1 MAINFRRSF
10 RDSVNLVDRS
20 SRWTKEKRD
29 QFVDCVTLWFVMDK
43 GEILSKCEKNVAVC
57 LAVIVQL
64 AIIVINSFL
73 LGDAEVLPRWKATW
87 IARMSIFAIF
97 FLTLKICV
105 EMKRF
110 KLTWRNNKEVRV
122 FIITHVLQFLIPLLY
137 LSLAYAYLLG
147 VDTTSHHMRSDWKLS
162 ASSIKTWIHVL
173 GSLLSFI
180 GALYYWTPDDH
191 QCIIAFATNVD
202 NSSVAENVS
211 HVVVHVDAG
220 NQAVGDANA
229 ESHPVCVE
237 NQPAGDTAFEVAI
250 NMNVDQTV
258 GAADATCEVA
268 VKIPVDQ
275 VNLEMVAQNNAESEP
290 VGVENAGTNLEAV
303 GQTNMKYQAAA
314 DSSVAAVQSNLE
326 NQPAAYAKL
335 DVVMLINSENQPVEH
350 ADVEG
355 VVRKDAEEQH
365 FADAKLD
372 VVMENKPAN
381 ANLVHVP

>member
-1 MAINFRRSF
+1 
-10 RDSVNLVDRS
+10 
-20 SRWTKEKRD
+20 
-29 QFVDCVTLWFVMDK
+29 
-43 GEILSKCEKNVAVC
+43 
-57 LAVIVQL
+57 
-64 AIIVINSFL
+64 
-73 LGDAEVLPRWKATW
+73 
-87 IARMSIFAIF
+87 
-97 FLTLKICV
+97 
-105 EMKRF
+105 MKRF

-147 VDTTSHHMRSDWKLS
+147 VDSTSHHMRSDWKLS

-191 QCIIAFATNVD
+191 QCIIAFATKVD
-202 NSSVAENVS
+202 NSSVVENVS

-229 ESHPVCVE
+229 ESKTVCVE
-237 NQPAGDTAFEVAI
+237 NRPAGNTTSEVAI
-250 NMNVDQTV
+250 NMNVEQTV
-258 GAADATCEVA
+258 GAAETTCEVA
-268 VKIPVDQ
+268 VKMPVDQ
-275 VNLEMVAQNNAESEP
+275 ANLELVAQNNAESEP

-303 GQTNMKYQAAA
+303 GQTNTKYQAAA

-335 DVVMLINSENQPVEH
+335 DVVMLINSENQPVAH
-350 ADVEG
+350 ADVEE
-355 VVRKDAEEQH
+355 VVKKDAEEEH

-372 VVMENKPAN
+372 VVMENKPGN
-381 ANLVHVP
+381 ANLVHVS